1 MHHLAAGST
10 TDPALRQLPFRDR
23 RLKGEGVHAAVL
35 GVAHL
40 HNLLQAA

>member
-10 TDPALRQLPFRDR
+10 TDPELGQIPFRDR
-23 RLKGEGVHAAVL
+23 RLRGDGVHAAVL